1 MTRLEQ
7 GAKMAKKSH
16 WNLLVCPQT
25 GGHLTHRA
33 DKHELWCRAS
43 ALAYPIRGGVAVM
56 LVEEARPLTQE
67 ERGMI
72 Q

>member
-1 MTRLEQ
+1 M
-7 GAKMAKKSH
+7 AKMAKKSR
-16 WNLLVCPQT
+16 WSLLVCPQT
-25 GGHLTHRA
+25 GGHLTPRT

-67 ERGMI
+67 ERESL